1 LFNWPNPLFLFS
13 HLTQL
18 KRRFHVPI
26 VTTNT
31 TDPHEKAVANDFNV
45 NYGLLYSLY
54 SFPNMVRVG
63 YCVATTPLRW
73 KLRCSRFDAYVI
85 QVLPMISGVMIDKY
99 GIPTMVIVLISAAC
113 FGQLLFTGG
122 TLFRVILHYLIAC
135 ITSGSWVCDSFL
147 VDRGFAV
154 MGDDVGGSRCVRCGL
169 RVTVRDSNHN
179 TSPMV

>member
-1 LFNWPNPLFLFS
+1 
-13 HLTQL
+13 
-18 KRRFHVPI
+18 
-26 VTTNT
+26 
-31 TDPHEKAVANDFNV
+31 
-45 NYGLLYSLY
+45 
-54 SFPNMVRVG
+54 
-63 YCVATTPLRW
+63 
-73 KLRCSRFDAYVI
+73 
-85 QVLPMISGVMIDKY
+85 MISGVMIDKY

-113 FGQLLFTGG
+113 FGQLLFKGG

-135 ITSGSWVCDSFL
+135 TSGSWVCDSFL